1 MSMEA
6 CAWRFTCQAE
16 DCNGRTWQGRRHL
29 EAKGTKTEAVKTARA
44 AGWTPCAEALGLTKR
59 SLATWYCPACT
70 SMLASRRGGNLAS
83 TSTRG

>member
-1 MSMEA
+1 MMEA

-29 EAKGTKTEAVKTARA
+29 EAKGTKGEAVKAARA
-44 AGWTPCAEALGLTKR
+44 AGWAPCAEVLGFAKR
-59 SLATWYCPACT
+59 SLATWYCPAC
-70 SMLASRRGGNLAS
+70 ASTVTARRARNLAS